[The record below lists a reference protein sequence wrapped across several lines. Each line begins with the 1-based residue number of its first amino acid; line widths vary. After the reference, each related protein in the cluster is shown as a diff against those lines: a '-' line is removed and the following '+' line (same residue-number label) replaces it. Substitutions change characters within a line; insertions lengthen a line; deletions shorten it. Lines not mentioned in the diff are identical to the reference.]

1 MIKKLLIIFLFV
13 LTTSCAKM
21 TEKGYIKPKMQE
33 TANMVVSSN
42 GFRYTY
48 RQNMKVDMTY
58 YITIKF
64 KNINSVIGNY
74 IMVEFQDPQKPDKFY
89 KYILPILKDDRV
101 MYIKSEKLYG
111 FKNMRSYL
119 TKVALVNNNKGDKI
133 LDSFEQYNRVEYI
146 PSGWK
151 NEM

>member
-74 IMVEFQDPQKPDKFY
+74 IMIEFQDPQKLNKFY

-146 PSGWK
+146 PSGWR

>member
-21 TEKGYIKPKMQE
+21 TEKGYIKPKMHE

-74 IMVEFQDPQKPDKFY
+74 IMVEFQDPQKLNKFY
-89 KYILPILKDDRV
+89 KYIQ
-101 MYIKSEKLYG
+101 
-111 FKNMRSYL
+111 L
-119 TKVALVNNNKGDKI
+119 TFLQIVHMFTYA
-133 LDSFEQYNRVEYI
+133 
-146 PSGWK
+146 
-151 NEM
+151 

>member
-1 MIKKLLIIFLFV
+1 
-13 LTTSCAKM
+13 
-21 TEKGYIKPKMQE
+21 
-33 TANMVVSSN
+33 MVVSSN

-74 IMVEFQDPQKPDKFY
+74 IMVEFQDPQKSDKFY

-119 TKVALVNNNKGDKI
+119 TKAALVNNNKGDKI